1 MQVCHRRKDFSSN
14 SLPRMFGGCRGILL
28 VKSIKEESPMSKGMN
43 SLAAGAAVALAAG
56 TAVYLFSGKKRRT
69 VKKLKRSAGKAMKV
83 MEDLAGNVS
92 YMMK

>member
-1 MQVCHRRKDFSSN
+1 
-14 SLPRMFGGCRGILL
+14 
-28 VKSIKEESPMSKGMN
+28 MN
-43 SLAAGAAVALAAG
+43 SQPAVAAVALAAG

-69 VKKLKRSAGKAMKV
+69 VKKFKRSAGKAMKV

>member
-1 MQVCHRRKDFSSN
+1 MN
-14 SLPRMFGGCRGILL
+14 
-28 VKSIKEESPMSKGMN
+28 KGMN

-69 VKKLKRSAGKAMKV
+69 VKKLKRSAGRAMKV
-83 MEDLAGNVS
+83 MEDLAGNMS

>member
-1 MQVCHRRKDFSSN
+1 
-14 SLPRMFGGCRGILL
+14 
-28 VKSIKEESPMSKGMN
+28 MSKGMN

-83 MEDLAGNVS
+83 MEDLSGNVS

>member
-1 MQVCHRRKDFSSN
+1 
-14 SLPRMFGGCRGILL
+14 
-28 VKSIKEESPMSKGMN
+28 MSKGMN

-92 YMMK
+92 YMMKECRKPAVQSPAGLFFAVVCISSSFL

>member
-1 MQVCHRRKDFSSN
+1 
-14 SLPRMFGGCRGILL
+14 
-28 VKSIKEESPMSKGMN
+28 MSKGMN

-83 MEDLAGNVS
+83 MEDLAGQRVLHDEIVPKTRCAESGGFIFCSRMHIFLVS
-92 YMMK
+92 MMSALIAIF